1 MIHNPSL
8 FRVSSVHRTHLTV
21 LNGAGEI
28 RAELTGRFRFMAES
42 DEALPVVGDW
52 VEAELFDN
60 DTLAIV
66 HDVQPRGTVLRRRA
80 AGGEAAVQLMAA
92 NVDVAFI
99 VQSCDRDFN
108 VARLERY
115 MVAVRDG
122 DVAPEIILNK
132 ADLLD
137 DVGQD
142 ALVTA
147 IRASGEAA
155 PIHLVSAESGFGMHA
170 LARRLESG
178 RTYCLLGSSGVG
190 KTTLTNHLLGTDAFS
205 TGAVREDDHRG
216 RHTTTSRHLMEL
228 PSGAWL
234 IDTPGMR
241 EFGMVSS
248 EDGLAETFSDLD
260 TLAGEC
266 RFRDCSHEVEEG
278 CAVLGALAASSLDAD
293 RYERYMKL
301 RREMAHYDRSV
312 AERRRKDKETGKLY
326 KRIQA
331 EKKDRRL

>member
-1 MIHNPSL
+1 MSL

-21 LNGAGEI
+21 LVGQAEV

-66 HDVQPRGTVLRRRA
+66 HDVQPRRTVLRRRA
-80 AGGEAAVQLMAA
+80 AGGDAAVQIMAA
-92 NVDVAFI
+92 NVDTAFI

-108 VARLERY
+108 LARLERY
-115 MVAVRDG
+115 LVAVRDG

-137 DVGQD
+137 GVD
-142 ALVTA
+142 LVAA
-147 IRASGEAA
+147 IRASGETA
-155 PIHLVSAESGFGMHA
+155 PIHLVSAESGLGMEA
-170 LARRLESG
+170 LAARLEPG
-178 RTYCLLGSSGVG
+178 KTYCLLGSSGVG
-190 KTTLTNHLLGTDAFS
+190 KTTLTNRLLGVDAYA

-216 RHTTTSRHLMEL
+216 RHTTTSRHLMAL

-241 EFGMVSS
+241 EL
-248 EDGLAETFSDLD
+248 GLLGAEAGLSETFDD
-260 TLAGEC
+260 IGALATAC
-266 RFRDCSHEVEEG
+266 RFRDCSHMVEEG
-278 CAVLGALAASSLDAD
+278 CALLEAVTSGELDRA
-293 RYERYMKL
+293 RYDRYMKL
-301 RREMAHYDRSV
+301 KRESEHYDRSL
-312 AERRRKDKETGKLY
+312 AERRRKDKETGKLH

-331 EKKDRRL
+331 EKKDKRR